1 MLNEY
6 TLLRYN
12 AIPRISRNQNQV
24 FSILVSLEE
33 NQPTIFL
40 KRVRAIT
47 SKEES
52 DEVICGKIYQIGF
65 TTVVL
70 QLC

>member
-1 MLNEY
+1 MLNKY
-6 TLLRYN
+6 TLLRDN
-12 AIPRISRNQNQV
+12 TVPRISRNQNQV
-24 FSILVSLEE
+24 FSILISLEE

-40 KRVRAIT
+40 KRVRAIA

-52 DEVICGKIYQIGF
+52 NEMICGKIYQIGF

-70 QLC
+70 ELC